1 MKKALVGNWLKQ
13 APMLEP
19 KKQFP
24 LIKYFPIVKNLIEKT
39 VFETDANQTKPIL
52 MFTPSLLPPCLIC
65 IFFSLPTNFL
75 GLTFV
80 VGGYSRLSLS
90 TIVSFTITEYQDI
103 VFLATV
109 FYFHNIMY
117 YFIAPISKSIFFK
130 DVTFFRSD
138 LPQPMHPHLTYVAH
152 SLFSM
157 KHFDLSEL
165 K

>member
-1 MKKALVGNWLKQ
+1 MQNAQNQNDIHTQVMSFLYTNVFPNTFKGNKEDEGQILPMNVIKTVTMKKALVGNWLKQ

-80 VGGYSRLSLS
+80 VGGYS
-90 TIVSFTITEYQDI
+90 FD
-103 VFLATV
+103 
-109 FYFHNIMY
+109 FHCQ
-117 YFIAPISKSIFFK
+117 
-130 DVTFFRSD
+130 
-138 LPQPMHPHLTYVAH
+138 LL
-152 SLFSM
+152 
-157 KHFDLSEL
+157 
-165 K
+165 